1 MRLPGEQRPVIHR
14 ELRIIRRISR
24 EHVQDRAQDSAIDV
38 NYPLDQ
44 EPHMNTLSSKL
55 TAFAAA
61 LAMNGL
67 VFGALGYLFAL
78 QSHPNMAAVAF
89 AKAVVAHQ
97 WLS

>member
-1 MRLPGEQRPVIHR
+1 
-14 ELRIIRRISR
+14 
-24 EHVQDRAQDSAIDV
+24 
-38 NYPLDQ
+38 
-44 EPHMNTLSSKL
+44 MNTLSTKL

-61 LAMNGL
+61 LAMNAV

-78 QSHPNMAAVAF
+78 QSDQNMSAIAF

>member
-1 MRLPGEQRPVIHR
+1 MNNLNP
-14 ELRIIRRISR
+14 L
-24 EHVQDRAQDSAIDV
+24 SA
-38 NYPLDQ
+38 
-44 EPHMNTLSSKL
+44 KL

-78 QSHPNMAAVAF
+78 QSQPNMSAIAF
-89 AKAVVAHQ
+89 VKEVVTHQ

>member
-1 MRLPGEQRPVIHR
+1 
-14 ELRIIRRISR
+14 
-24 EHVQDRAQDSAIDV
+24 
-38 NYPLDQ
+38 
-44 EPHMNTLSSKL
+44 MNTLSSKL

-67 VFGALGYLFAL
+67 ILGALGYLFAL
-78 QSHPNMAAVAF
+78 QAQPNMSAISF